1 MKKSSIL
8 SLIYA
13 AAAMSSFNHI
23 TNPYD
28 GLPEMRY
35 NGDKKTGRASTLNK
49 KQREKRKSKN
59 TRAKLSRKRNRK

>member
-8 SLIYA
+8 ALTYE

-28 GLPEMRY
+28 GLPEMSY
-35 NGDKKTGRASTLNK
+35 NGGKKLVVLAL
-49 KQREKRKSKN
+49 
-59 TRAKLSRKRNRK
+59 